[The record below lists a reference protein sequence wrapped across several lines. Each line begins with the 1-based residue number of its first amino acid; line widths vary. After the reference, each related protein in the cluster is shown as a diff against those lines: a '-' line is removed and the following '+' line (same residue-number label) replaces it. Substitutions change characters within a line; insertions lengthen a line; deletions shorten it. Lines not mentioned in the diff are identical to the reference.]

1 MNDQSEVDTVIQRKA
16 GFWILPY
23 SGYVDIYLNHMPYMA
38 IARKPNEGRGTWTIR
53 GIDSIV
59 VCCTD
64 GWYIVSN
71 SPTDREIGHVEAR
84 FDTVEEAVTYC
95 NLMDN
100 T

>member
-1 MNDQSEVDTVIQRKA
+1 MNDQSEVDTVIQRKD

-23 SGYVDIYLNHMPYMA
+23 SGYIDIYLVNMPYMA
-38 IARKPNEGRGTWTIR
+38 IACKPNEGRGTWTIR

-59 VCCTD
+59 ACCTD
-64 GWYIVSN
+64 GWYVVPN

-84 FDTVEEAVTYC
+84 FDTVEEAVIYC